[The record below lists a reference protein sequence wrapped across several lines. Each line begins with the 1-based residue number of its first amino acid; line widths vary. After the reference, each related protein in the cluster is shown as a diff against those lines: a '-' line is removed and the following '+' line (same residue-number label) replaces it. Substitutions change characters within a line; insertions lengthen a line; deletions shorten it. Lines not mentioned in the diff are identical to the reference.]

1 MDLSLA
7 ENLALARD
15 SIQSGEYWGLTA
27 DRAVDQNSN
36 PHLNNRHCAAACQ
49 IRTGVPVPDKPRSA
63 WWMVHIGTETQFAEV
78 SSVTVY
84 GSDTDDEC
92 E

>member
-1 MDLSLA
+1 MFLA
-7 ENLALARD
+7 ENLALDRD

-27 DRAVDQNSN
+27 DLAVDQNPD
-36 PHLNNRHCAAACQ
+36 PHFNNRHCAAAYQ
-49 IRTGVPVPDKPRSA
+49 IQTGVPVPDTPRSA

-78 SSVTVY
+78 SSVTVF
-84 GSDTDDEC
+84 GSDPNLDC